1 MRAMKTY
8 PLLSLVFLSALTP
21 LLHAAE
27 SKHTVEYILATP
39 SEFEGKEVTLD
50 VSFVKPV
57 QWKSPIPEL
66 AFFHAVTIDRRD
78 KKPGG
83 RILVAILAADAAKFS
98 KKYGMDFEGRNASN
112 DLKGVLLASPV
123 RAGMRGRIWMIDTT
137 GQAEALIKA
146 NKLRLPD
153 LDAMGP
159 RETLGAKGRDRMV
172 R

>member
-1 MRAMKTY
+1 MMERA
-8 PLLSLVFLSALTP
+8 PLRRPMMFKRFDSA
-21 LLHAAE
+21 ACD
-27 SKHTVEYILATP
+27 S
-39 SEFEGKEVTLD
+39 
-50 VSFVKPV
+50 
-57 QWKSPIPEL
+57 
-66 AFFHAVTIDRRD
+66 
-78 KKPGG
+78 
-83 RILVAILAADAAKFS
+83 
-98 KKYGMDFEGRNASN
+98 
-112 DLKGVLLASPV
+112 GVLLASPV